1 MKNHPESIETKFAA
15 LTARLH
21 RITREDLSGVEEPAR
36 YLTVASGWDVPEEV
50 VWEFHGEAWESLED
64 VLSRASQVA
73 SRGPSEGAWEVLV
86 LDQIQGRLEGVLSL
100 QEGQF
105 SYRSLEV
112 STG

>member
-36 YLTVASGWDVPEEV
+36 YLTVASGKDVPEEI
-50 VWEFHGEAWESLED
+50 VWEFHGEAWESLEG
-64 VLSRASQVA
+64 VLLRASQVA

-86 LDQIQGRLEGVLSL
+86 LDQIEGRLEGVLSL

-105 SYRSLEV
+105 SYRPLEV